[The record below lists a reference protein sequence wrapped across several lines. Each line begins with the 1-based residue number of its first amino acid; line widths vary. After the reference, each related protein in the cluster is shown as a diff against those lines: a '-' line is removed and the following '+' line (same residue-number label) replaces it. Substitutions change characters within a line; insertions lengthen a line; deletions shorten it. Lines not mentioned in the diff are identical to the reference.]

1 VPNDDRQPEGVAAF
15 TLAGFLV
22 IELVKEGVL
31 GLEAAQRMVS
41 DAAVA
46 AGLGGRSDRATA
58 LLDRIVE
65 ALNAMREPAAAK
77 DRPAVAA
84 RRRNRRP

>member
-1 VPNDDRQPEGVAAF
+1 VQHDDRQPEGVAAF

-22 IELVKEGVL
+22 IELVKEGIL

-65 ALNAMREPAAAK
+65 ALNAMRGPDGPKADTRSAT
-77 DRPAVAA
+77 
-84 RRRNRRP
+84 RRR